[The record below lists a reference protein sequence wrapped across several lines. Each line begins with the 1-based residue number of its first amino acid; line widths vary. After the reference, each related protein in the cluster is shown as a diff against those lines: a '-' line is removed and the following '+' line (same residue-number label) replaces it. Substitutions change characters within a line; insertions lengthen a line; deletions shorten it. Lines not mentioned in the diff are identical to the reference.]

1 MSFIVYN
8 DAQFNRRLDRIL
20 FVPHHTVSKNI
31 QQNVIAPESCAG
43 QRLDQCLSSVFSDYS
58 RSQLQK
64 WLKEGAILV
73 NGEVKKAKDKII
85 GGEEIALNA
94 ALEDKNHWQ
103 PEDIPLDIIY
113 EDDDVIVINKPEGLI
128 VHPGAGNLSGTLSNA
143 LLAHD
148 PAFAKVPRAGIVH
161 RLDKDTSG
169 LMVAAK
175 SLKAHASLVAQLSK
189 RQVKREYEAIATG
202 YITVGSTIK
211 TKIGRSP
218 HNRLKMAVTPTGKD
232 AITHFVVLERYRAHT
247 RIRCKL
253 ETGRT
258 HQIRV
263 HMAHIKAPLVGDPVY
278 NPRLK
283 LARGLSDEAQTLLKD
298 FGRQALHAY
307 KLAFI
312 HPVSNE
318 LVEFSAKPPKDMQ
331 DLIQTLRQDAES
343 LYSYADDDFDDDYF
357 EFADDYD
364 EFDDFEDHED
374 YDDYDSKE

>member
-1 MSFIVYN
+1 MS
-8 DAQFNRRLDRIL
+8 
-20 FVPHHTVSKNI
+20 HHTAFSDI
-31 QQNVIAPESCAG
+31 HQNVIVPDELAG
-43 QRLDQCLSSVFSDYS
+43 KRLDQVLSMLFDSYS

-64 WLKEGAILV
+64 WLKQGDILID
-73 NGEVKKAKDKII
+73 GEIKKAKDKLI
-85 GGEEIALNA
+85 GGEHISLNIALQTQTI
-94 ALEDKNHWQ
+94 WQ
-103 PEDIPLDIIY
+103 AEKMPLDIIY
-113 EDDDVIVINKPEGLI
+113 EDQDIIVINKPTGLV
-128 VHPGAGNLSGTLSNA
+128 VHPGAGNTSGTLSNA

-148 PAFAKVPRAGIVH
+148 EAFSKVPRAGIVH

-175 SLKAHASLVAQLSK
+175 TLSAHASLVDQLSK
-189 RQVKREYEAIATG
+189 RKVKREYEAIATG

-232 AITHFVVLERYRAHT
+232 AITHFIILERYRGHT

-263 HMAHIKAPLVGDPVY
+263 HMQHVRAPLLGDPVY

-283 LARGLSDEAQTLLKD
+283 LVKGSSEALQEVLKN
-298 FGRQALHAY
+298 FKRQALHAY

-312 HPVSNE
+312 HPITKEEVT
-318 LVEFSAKPPKDMQ
+318 FSAKPPEDMQ
-331 DLIQTLRQDAES
+331 SLIKLLREDAKALYEYQDS
-343 LYSYADDDFDDDYF
+343 
-357 EFADDYD
+357 
-364 EFDDFEDHED
+364 FDDFEDFDEFEA
-374 YDDYDSKE
+374 YDDDDDYGDDDEMEFEYRP